1 MELFNN
7 TLIFFHVLGG
17 IVALVIAPL
26 AMRTR
31 KGGEWHRRWGLIYYR
46 TMLWVL
52 ASAVVLSFTRKF
64 VFFLIG
70 VTVLT
75 AYNAFT
81 GVRCLYQKNAVA
93 GNAKGRGLDWV
104 ITGATGVF
112 ALTLMGY
119 GLFSPKPEVSLAVLC
134 VIFSVFILIPVSQ
147 DVWRFVRPSG
157 DPKWWWYF
165 HLDRM
170 MGSYIGAVTA
180 FAVNQL
186 GPRVPQAM
194 QIFVWVGPAMVMVPM
209 IVIWKGYYRRKF
221 AKKPGKVADGSVV
234 TLTGLAGS

>member
-1 MELFNN
+1 MELFNKL
-7 TLIFFHVLGG
+7 LIFFHVLGG
-17 IVALVIAPL
+17 VVALVIAPL

-64 VFFLIG
+64 VFFLLG

-81 GVRCLYQKNAVA
+81 GVRCLYEKNAVA
-93 GNAKGRGLDWV
+93 GNARGRILDWT
-104 ITGATGVF
+104 ITGAAGVF
-112 ALTLMGY
+112 ALILMGY
-119 GLFSPKPEVSLAVLC
+119 GLFSPRPDVTLAVLC
-134 VIFSVFILIPVSQ
+134 VIFSVFILIPVWQ
-147 DVWRFVRPSG
+147 DGWRFFRPSG

-194 QIFVWVGPAMVMVPM
+194 QIFVWVGPAMVLVPTIM
-209 IVIWKGYYRRKF
+209 IWKGYYRRKF
-221 AKKPGKVADGSVV
+221 AKKTAVVTDGSAV
-234 TLTGLAGS
+234 TLRKLAGS

>member
-1 MELFNN
+1 MDLFNQI
-7 TLIFFHVLGG
+7 LIVLHVAGG
-17 IVALVIAPL
+17 IVALLIAPL
-26 AMRTR
+26 AMGAR

-64 VFFLIG
+64 VFFLLG

-93 GNAKGRGLDWV
+93 GNARGQWPDWLAAV
-104 ITGATGVF
+104 GAGGVGL
-112 ALTLMGY
+112 ALMGN
-119 GLFSPKPEVSLAVLC
+119 GLMNPKVDVTLAVLC
-134 VIFSVFILIPVSQ
+134 MIFGSFILIPVVR
-147 DVWRFVRPSG
+147 DLWRFMRPST

-170 MGSYIGAVTA
+170 IGSYIGAVTA
-180 FAVNQL
+180 FMVNQV
-186 GPRVPQAM
+186 GPRVPQSM
-194 QIFVWVGPAMVMVPM
+194 QILVWVGPALVLAPM

-221 AKKPGKVADGSVV
+221 APRVAVAV
-234 TLTGLAGS
+234 

>member
-1 MELFNN
+1 MRNAVGFWHDGRMDLFNQI
-7 TLIFFHVLGG
+7 LIVLHVLGG
-17 IVALVIAPL
+17 FVALVIAPL
-26 AMRTR
+26 AMGAR

-52 ASAVVLSFTRKF
+52 ASAVVLSVTRKF
-64 VFFLIG
+64 VFFLLG

-93 GNAKGRGLDWV
+93 GNPGGRWPDWLATAAAGAMGL
-104 ITGATGVF
+104 A
-112 ALTLMGY
+112 LMGY
-119 GLFSPKPEVSLAVLC
+119 GLFWPRVDVTLAVLC
-134 VIFSVFILIPVSQ
+134 VIFGSFILVPVGQ
-147 DVWRFVRPSG
+147 DIWRFARPST

-170 MGSYIGAVTA
+170 IGSYIGAVTA
-180 FAVNQL
+180 FMVNQV
-186 GPRVPQAM
+186 GPRVPQSM
-194 QIFVWVGPAMVMVPM
+194 QIFVWVGPALVLAPM

-221 AKKPGKVADGSVV
+221 AARVPVA
-234 TLTGLAGS
+234 A